1 MFLIFLLVPFLRGRE
16 NTGGILIRE
25 GCLSSERVRTRSG
38 GFLPSNSTGPAKLE
52 CLDWKRL
59 GIMPGDIE
67 EYNLD
72 TSQKR
77 RHKKQRRF
85 LLSTDRIEALKLMRC
100 PER

>member
-1 MFLIFLLVPFLRGRE
+1 MSIVRACE
-16 NTGGILIRE
+16 NTIR
-25 GCLSSERVRTRSG
+25 

-72 TSQKR
+72 TSQKGDT
-77 RHKKQRRF
+77 KTKAF
-85 LLSTDRIEALKLMRC
+85 LAEYGSDRCVEIDALPREMIEKRT
-100 PER
+100 